1 MANATKSGK
10 GELRVDFDEPVPPSD
25 VDVLWSLPY
34 NARVS
39 SVVVRYVQIPH
50 DVARAELQARVAA
63 AKRHDAA
70 VKANATRKARKG
82 GAE

>member
-1 MANATKSGK
+1 MANTAKSGK
-10 GELRVDFDEPVPPSD
+10 GELRVDFDEPVLPSD

-63 AKRHDAA
+63 AKRHAAA